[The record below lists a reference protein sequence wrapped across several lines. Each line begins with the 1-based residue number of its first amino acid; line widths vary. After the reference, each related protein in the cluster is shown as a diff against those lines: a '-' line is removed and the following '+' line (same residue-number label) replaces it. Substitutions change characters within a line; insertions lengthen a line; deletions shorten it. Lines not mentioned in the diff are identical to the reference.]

1 MVPVFPAKGTFKD
14 LNFFAVPLFTAP
26 RKIDV
31 IWYAVSSLIT
41 CSLLFFIWTVTLN
54 YNNLIRAEINAATNC
69 VSKVKWIEKILES
82 AWALFVAI
90 GWFFINRITAKVDAL
105 EKDKADG
112 STVGRQ
118 AGLIHEV
125 DRRIDELQH
134 TTVPRQEYKTDIA
147 SLHIRANELERS
159 KEDKV
164 TDVRIV
170 NKDDPS
176 PAKKGK

>member
-1 MVPVFPAKGTFKD
+1 M
-14 LNFFAVPLFTAP
+14 
-26 RKIDV
+26 
-31 IWYAVSSLIT
+31 
-41 CSLLFFIWTVTLN
+41 
-54 YNNLIRAEINAATNC
+54 
-69 VSKVKWIEKILES
+69 EKILES

-105 EKDKADG
+105 EKTKAET
-112 STVGRQ
+112 SSVGRQ
-118 AGLIHEV
+118 GELIHEV

-170 NKDDPS
+170 NKNDPS
-176 PAKKGK
+176 STKKGK

>member
-1 MVPVFPAKGTFKD
+1 M
-14 LNFFAVPLFTAP
+14 
-26 RKIDV
+26 
-31 IWYAVSSLIT
+31 
-41 CSLLFFIWTVTLN
+41 
-54 YNNLIRAEINAATNC
+54 
-69 VSKVKWIEKILES
+69 EKILES

-105 EKDKADG
+105 EKDKADN
-112 STVGRQ
+112 SAVGVHSK
-118 AGLIHEV
+118 LIHET

-170 NKDDPS
+170 NKDDSS
-176 PAKKGK
+176 PPKKGK

>member
-1 MVPVFPAKGTFKD
+1 M
-14 LNFFAVPLFTAP
+14 
-26 RKIDV
+26 
-31 IWYAVSSLIT
+31 
-41 CSLLFFIWTVTLN
+41 
-54 YNNLIRAEINAATNC
+54 IRAFLILAIIVAALSTFAWSITQTNNSIISANIKAATNC
-69 VSKVKWIEKILES
+69 ASKVKWIEKILES

-105 EKDKADG
+105 EKDKADS

-164 TDVRIV
+164 TDVRII
-170 NKDDPS
+170 NKNDPS
-176 PAKKGK
+176 STKKGK